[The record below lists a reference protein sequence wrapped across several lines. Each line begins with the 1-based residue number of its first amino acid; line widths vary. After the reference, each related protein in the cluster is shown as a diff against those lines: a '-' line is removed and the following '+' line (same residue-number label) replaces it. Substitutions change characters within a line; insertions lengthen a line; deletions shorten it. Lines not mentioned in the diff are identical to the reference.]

1 LTVKRIALPL
11 SLALILAGIVIGCAI
26 KSKGA
31 PTSARLPKTPEQSIQ
46 QLIERVNAG
55 DYGGAAA
62 LMSNG
67 PGMWANSPGT
77 VKSYIDG
84 HTSGVQIAS
93 YEDHG
98 HKINGDGATYTV
110 LLMFQNGGK
119 RWSRVEFIQRPE
131 GWLITDWL

>member
-1 LTVKRIALPL
+1 LTVKRIVLPL
-11 SLALILAGIVIGCAI
+11 ILALILIAAGCAI

-31 PTSARLPKTPEQSIQ
+31 PAHARLPKTPEQSIQ

-67 PGMWANSPGT
+67 PGMWANSPGM
-77 VKSYIDG
+77 VKSHIEG
-84 HTSGVQIAS
+84 HTYGLQVTHWD
-93 YEDHG
+93 DHE
-98 HKINGDGATYTV
+98 HKVTGDVATYTIM
-110 LLMFQNGGK
+110 LFFQDGSK